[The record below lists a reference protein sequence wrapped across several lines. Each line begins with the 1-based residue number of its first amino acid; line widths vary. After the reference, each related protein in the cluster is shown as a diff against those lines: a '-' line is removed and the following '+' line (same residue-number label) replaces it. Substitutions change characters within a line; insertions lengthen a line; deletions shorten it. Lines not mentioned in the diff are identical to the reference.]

1 MIERIDRKREVL
13 VHVAKYCFEGTLDEH
28 IGTSVDAYSLFP
40 TPSAFIADLERW
52 WNLFSGFAVAK
63 RIQAPPLL
71 AISRRSY
78 GYDLREAQMS
88 PYYTDAYLK
97 LKQEILGK

>member
-1 MIERIDRKREVL
+1 M
-13 VHVAKYCFEGTLDEH
+13 
-28 IGTSVDAYSLFP
+28 
-40 TPSAFIADLERW
+40 
-52 WNLFSGFAVAK
+52 NNFAHK
-63 RIQAPPLL
+63 EFLIYKSYGNL

-97 LKQEILGK
+97 LKQEVLGK